1 MNNALKKTLS
11 IVISVLMIATMIPFA
26 FAQEDCLHE
35 SYTNGICDNCE
46 AECEHPEN
54 ELVWTEQLAA
64 TCVPGKETAVCGICG
79 YDGYFLCDSET
90 YPESEHDYAPNFDY
104 TWTFSYSGAV
114 KYVLKFSAE
123 TRLENGFDYIY
134 IYDDENNL
142 VGNYKG
148 QELSGKEIIVEGSSF
163 AIRLDTDLSNN
174 YYGFRFDSIKALV
187 DFATF
192 SREIPAIEGYAHNW
206 ENEDGICARGCGAEC
221 SHVTYTNGICDTCAY
236 ACPHDSTF
244 TDYVCDICK
253 LPCVHGSFTGNFC
266 DVCGF
271 ECDHEFYLDGKI
283 TTDVVCTKCNWIKY
297 ASDDSVVDGAY
308 HDFPTGA
315 IATFG
320 GHGTSTDEIV
330 GYYIVETVTGEDYA
344 IYLKWGINQGYTGYG
359 KFKLFL
365 YHNGTL
371 IASKDFTK
379 TPCGYTELFP
389 VEYSFVA
396 EGELQ
401 EFKFVFK
408 KVGGGTWADTGRT
421 VYVSPIELS
430 DHTHEIIIDEEVP
443 ATCTETGLNVG
454 QHCNLCEN
462 RTVVQTVADAL
473 GHDWSRRDGICAR
486 ECGEICAH
494 ETYTDDICDVC
505 GYCETPELN
514 ADGYYMIT
522 KLADLVWFECEINKG
537 NKNINAILLNDIDL
551 KGMEWKTITETGLYY
566 TGYGEDYGFA
576 GVFDGNG
583 HVIKNY
589 VIKSSSEIDASVGLF
604 GTVSGTIKNLGV
616 ENVSFIDGGKDIRAG
631 AIVGQLITANGLIE
645 NCYASNVVITPGE
658 HVTGAI
664 AGCAY
669 EATIRN
675 CHVVNSQINGSSRR
689 YGYIVGDTR
698 ADNGTTDRRATVTN
712 CYTDGSILAS
722 SQMGIVENSMVLS
735 SSVFESGE
743 VAYRLNGNTSEGNV
757 VWYQTLGEDEYPVF
771 AGKKVYFFDS
781 TGYGNCNHNPL
792 EAVVENDVKATCTE
806 DGSYE
811 LVVYCANCSKELSRE
826 SKVKDML
833 GHDWDKTESED
844 NLVRPYRAE
853 GGQYDGYYT
862 FTCKNGCGKT
872 MTESVKRAD
881 YTEWDKVNEAGEAI
895 LADETVLDSV
905 KMELMKFVAE
915 YENDQVKKDNCIV
928 TEQAELDAFIDAFKV
943 VVEDVQDRIEN
954 GEAVKAD
961 YTEIDEAV
969 AGIDEA
975 LENATI
981 SEEMAAELADIKA
994 ELDELKADDKTSVAS
1009 LADSGLN
1016 ERLEAIKA
1024 TMDACANG
1032 THSFTNYSETLAPKC
1047 EEEGIA
1053 TAYCDYGCGA
1063 TDEKAIEPHGHS
1075 FTEYTY
1081 NEDAECVNDGTK
1093 TASCDYNCGAE
1104 DVAIAEGTKLG
1115 HVDDDHDDM
1124 CDRCDEKVRCSYCG
1138 DIHKNL
1144 LEEIICLILEFFHL
1158 VAQAFKLNA

>member
-1 MNNALKKTLS
+1 MKKALS
-11 IVISVLMIATMIPFA
+11 IILAILMIATAIPFA
-26 FAQEDCLHE
+26 FAADDCSHE
-35 SYTNGICDNCE
+35 SYTNGICDNCK

-79 YDGYFLCDSET
+79 YDGYFLCDSDT
-90 YPESEHDYAPNFDY
+90 YPESEHDYAPDFDY
-104 TWTFSYSGAV
+104 TWTFSCPDAV
-114 KYVLKFSAE
+114 KYVLKFSAQ
-123 TRLENGFDYIY
+123 TKLENGFDHIY
-134 IYDDENNL
+134 IYDDENKL
-142 VGNYKG
+142 VGSYKG

-163 AIRLDTDLSNN
+163 AIRLDTDSSIN
-174 YYGFRFDSIKALV
+174 YYGFSFDSIKAAIDLSA
-187 DFATF
+187 FT
-192 SREIPAIEGYAHNW
+192 REMPAIEGYAHNW

-244 TDYVCDICK
+244 TDYVCDICN

-297 ASDDSVVDGAY
+297 ASDDRVIDGAY
-308 HDFPTGA
+308 HDFPIGA
-315 IATFG
+315 IATFKG
-320 GHGTSTDEIV
+320 YSERTDEIIA
-330 GYYIVETVTGEDYA
+330 YYIAETVDGEDYA
-344 IYLKWGINQGYTGYG
+344 LYFNWGINQGFTQYG
-359 KFKLFL
+359 KFKFFL
-365 YHNGTL
+365 YHNNTL
-371 IASKDFTK
+371 VLSKDFTQVA
-379 TPCGYTELFP
+379 CGYTQRFDE
-389 VEYSFVA
+389 EYSFVA
-396 EGELQ
+396 DGEMQ
-401 EFKFVFK
+401 EFKFVLQK
-408 KVGGGTWADTGRT
+408 TYNGTWSDSGRT
-421 VYVSPIELS
+421 AYISTLELS

-443 ATCTETGLNVG
+443 ATCTETGLTAG

-462 RTVVQTVADAL
+462 RTVVQTVTDAL
-473 GHDWSRRDGICAR
+473 GHDWSRRDGVCAR

-522 KLADLVWFECEINKG
+522 KLADLVWFECEVNKG
-537 NKNINAILLNDIDL
+537 NKNINAILMNDIDL

-631 AIVGQLITANGLIE
+631 AIVGQLITADGLIE

-675 CHVVNSQINGSSRR
+675 CHVVNSQINGSNGR

-722 SQMGIVENSMVLS
+722 SQKGIVENSMVLS

-792 EAVVENDVKATCTE
+792 EAVVENVVKATCTE

-811 LVVYCANCSKELSRE
+811 LVVYCEYCSKELSRE
-826 SKVKDML
+826 AKVENML
-833 GHDWDKTESED
+833 GHDWDETKTED
-844 NLVRPYRAE
+844 NLTRPFRITTTE
-853 GGQYDGYYT
+853 WEDGYYT
-862 FTCKNGCGKT
+862 YVCKNGCGDT
-872 MTESVKRAD
+872 TTEAAKRAD
-881 YTEWDKVNEAGEAI
+881 YSEFDAVMEEYVA
-895 LADETVLDSV
+895 VLNDDSVFDSV
-905 KMELMKFVAE
+905 KGELESLYNSNEKITKGDRIE
-915 YENDQVKKDNCIV
+915 S
-928 TEQAELDAFIDAFKV
+928 EQAQVDAFVNELKALLADIK
-943 VVEDVQDRIEN
+943 RIIEN

-961 YTEIDEAV
+961 YAEIDETIA
-969 AGIDEA
+969 AIDEA

-981 SEEMAAELADIKA
+981 SEEMTAELADIKA
-994 ELDELKADDKTSVAS
+994 DLAELKDNADVSVAE
-1009 LADSGLN
+1009 LRNSGLV
-1016 ERLEAIKA
+1016 ERAAAIKA
-1024 TMDACANG
+1024 TMNVCANG
-1032 THSFTNYSETLAPKC
+1032 KHSFTEYVETLAPAC
-1047 EEEGIA
+1047 EAEGIE
-1053 TAYCDYGCGA
+1053 TACCDHGCGA
-1063 TDEKAIEPHGHS
+1063 TDEKTVDVLGHS
-1075 FTEYTY
+1075 FTDYVY
-1081 NEDAECVNDGTK
+1081 NEDADCEHDGTK
-1093 TASCDYNCGAE
+1093 TALCDHGCGAE
-1104 DVAIAEGTKLG
+1104 DTVKAEDTKLG
-1115 HVDDDHDDM
+1115 HIEEDHDGY
-1124 CDRCDEKVRCSYCG
+1124 CDRCGEQVRCSFCG

-1144 LEEIICLILEFFHL
+1144 IEELVCLVLEFIAL
-1158 VAQAFKLNA
+1158 IKQAFRITA